1 MNIVRLT
8 ESLKVQSLPALG
20 VSLTIRGGEA
30 WTRAKLATKGMAHF
44 IFGRGGKGIS
54 LLSKR
59 SGGMGGRGGERVGR
73 RFCIKF
79 GLVVYICSGVSER
92 DQIR

>member
-44 IFGRGGKGIS
+44 ILGE
-54 LLSKR
+54 
-59 SGGMGGRGGERVGR
+59 GGRGFPCCRKGRREGGERGGEGGKKVLYQMW
-73 RFCIKF
+73 F
-79 GLVVYICSGVSER
+79 GSIYMFGGE
-92 DQIR
+92 